1 MNELIPIKITQIG
14 GEQIQT
20 CSARELH
27 KFLGISKDFSTW
39 VKAQI
44 ERAAFAED
52 VDYVKISGKS
62 LSPKRVNSGKTPTEY
77 FFTISASKEISMMSN
92 TPRGKEARLY
102 FIECERQAKAAQ
114 PAFAIPQTYPEAL
127 RLAADL
133 ADKNAQLIAQAEANA
148 PKVEFTEDVTA
159 SGKEMTITAAAKT
172 LGIGPKK
179 LFERLRQ
186 HKFLYSQSTQ
196 AMQTAIT
203 RGLMVVRFADITR
216 TDGSKEKKA
225 HAHVTGKGL
234 FYFYQALRKEG
245 LIDRN
250 PILELAA

>member
-1 MNELIPIKITQIG
+1 MRELIPIQLADIG

-20 CSARELH
+20 CNARELH
-27 KFLGISKDFSTW
+27 KFLEVKSHFRDWIKNRIEDFRFVEDQDFTT
-39 VKAQI
+39 VAKFLAGGGKA
-44 ERAAFAED
+44 
-52 VDYVKISGKS
+52 K
-62 LSPKRVNSGKTPTEY
+62 EY
-77 FFTISASKEISMMSN
+77 FLTLSMAKELCMVERN
-92 TPRGKEARLY
+92 AKGKEARLY

-179 LFERLRQ
+179 LFDWLRQ

>member
-1 MNELIPIKITQIG
+1 MPILGQYLIDLSVSVMVGGSLALFFLAVSVGVLLMDGKAHSGSRGMTYTILTTHTLG
-14 GEQIQT
+14 GEIEIGFH
-20 CSARELH
+20 R
-27 KFLGISKDFSTW
+27 
-39 VKAQI
+39 KADGT
-44 ERAAFAED
+44 AYAF
-52 VDYVKISGKS
+52 
-62 LSPKRVNSGKTPTEY
+62 
-77 FFTISASKEISMMSN
+77 
-92 TPRGKEARLY
+92 
-102 FIECERQAKAAQ
+102 
-114 PAFAIPQTYPEAL
+114 
-127 RLAADL
+127 ADL

-179 LFERLRQ
+179 LFDWLRQ

>member
-1 MNELIPIKITQIG
+1 MRELIPIQLADIG

-20 CSARELH
+20 CNARELH
-27 KFLGISKDFSTW
+27 KFLEVKSHFRDWIKNHIEDFRFVEDQDFTT
-39 VKAQI
+39 VAKFLAGGGKA
-44 ERAAFAED
+44 
-52 VDYVKISGKS
+52 K
-62 LSPKRVNSGKTPTEY
+62 EY
-77 FFTISASKEISMMSN
+77 FLTLSMAKELCMVER
-92 TPRGKEARLY
+92 TPKGKEARLY

-179 LFERLRQ
+179 LFDWLRQ

-203 RGLMVVRFADITR
+203 RGFMVVRFADITR

>member
-1 MNELIPIKITQIG
+1 MRELIPIQLADIG

-20 CSARELH
+20 CNARELH
-27 KFLGISKDFSTW
+27 KFLEVKSHFRDWIKNRIEDFRFVEDQDFTT
-39 VKAQI
+39 VAKFLAGGGKA
-44 ERAAFAED
+44 
-52 VDYVKISGKS
+52 K
-62 LSPKRVNSGKTPTEY
+62 EY
-77 FFTISASKEISMMSN
+77 FLTLSMAKELCMVER
-92 TPRGKEARLY
+92 TPKGKEARLY

-179 LFERLRQ
+179 LFDWLRQ

-203 RGLMVVRFADITR
+203 RGFMVVRSPTLRAR
-216 TDGSKEKKA
+216 TAQKRRR
-225 HAHVTGKGL
+225 HMPT
-234 FYFYQALRKEG
+234 
-245 LIDRN
+245 
-250 PILELAA
+250 

>member
-1 MNELIPIKITQIG
+1 MKDSTELIPIASSTIG
-14 GEQIQT
+14 GAAIQT
-20 CSARELH
+20 VNARDLH
-27 KFLGISKDFSTW
+27 AFLK
-39 VKAQI
+39 VKARFNDWIRNRVEDFGFQENQDFI
-44 ERAAFAED
+44 TLTRLLVSGGKRKDYYLSLDMAKELAMVERNA
-52 VDYVKISGKS
+52 K
-62 LSPKRVNSGKTPTEY
+62 
-77 FFTISASKEISMMSN
+77 
-92 TPRGKEARLY
+92 GKEARLY

-179 LFERLRQ
+179 LFDWLRQ

>member
-1 MNELIPIKITQIG
+1 MLILLLFPI
-14 GEQIQT
+14 
-20 CSARELH
+20 
-27 KFLGISKDFSTW
+27 
-39 VKAQI
+39 
-44 ERAAFAED
+44 
-52 VDYVKISGKS
+52 
-62 LSPKRVNSGKTPTEY
+62 PGKTP
-77 FFTISASKEISMMSN
+77 
-92 TPRGKEARLY
+92 
-102 FIECERQAKAAQ
+102 KAAQ

-179 LFERLRQ
+179 LFDWLRQ

>member
-1 MNELIPIKITQIG
+1 MTYTILTTHTLG
-14 GEQIQT
+14 GEIEIGFH
-20 CSARELH
+20 R
-27 KFLGISKDFSTW
+27 
-39 VKAQI
+39 KADGT
-44 ERAAFAED
+44 AYAF
-52 VDYVKISGKS
+52 
-62 LSPKRVNSGKTPTEY
+62 
-77 FFTISASKEISMMSN
+77 
-92 TPRGKEARLY
+92 
-102 FIECERQAKAAQ
+102 
-114 PAFAIPQTYPEAL
+114 
-127 RLAADL
+127 ADL

-179 LFERLRQ
+179 LFDWLRQ

>member
-1 MNELIPIKITQIG
+1 M
-14 GEQIQT
+14 
-20 CSARELH
+20 
-27 KFLGISKDFSTW
+27 
-39 VKAQI
+39 V
-44 ERAAFAED
+44 ERNA
-52 VDYVKISGKS
+52 K
-62 LSPKRVNSGKTPTEY
+62 
-77 FFTISASKEISMMSN
+77 
-92 TPRGKEARLY
+92 GKEARLY

-159 SGKEMTITAAAKT
+159 GGKEMTITAAAKT

-179 LFERLRQ
+179 LFDWLRQ